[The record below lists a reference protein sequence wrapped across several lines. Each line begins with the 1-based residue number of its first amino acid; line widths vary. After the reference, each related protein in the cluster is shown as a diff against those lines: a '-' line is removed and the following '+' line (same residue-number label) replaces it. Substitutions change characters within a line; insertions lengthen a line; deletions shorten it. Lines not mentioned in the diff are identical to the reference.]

1 MKLYLCITLLIL
13 SSASFA
19 TKTADRKLKEQETE
33 NALVQI
39 KAQQVEEKLSDS
51 DLLKACKE
59 NKQKIQDIEECIK
72 SKFDEEGVVEEFA
85 DRVDLKSFDINA
97 SKNSTTIRKYLSER
111 LRKAL
116 YGEPK
121 KGKMQKLVDH
131 EVYSKL
137 YRSQIG
143 KNILMDVS
151 NYCIVNLG
159 IKSNPYAVINHCI
172 LDKDDKM
179 SGETCFNTQKIKTN
193 TGDVP
198 VDLSLALINFDKS
211 NFKDTPSFS
220 EAHDNQQI
228 KREFSSD
235 NFKVILDKDISIKDV
250 KKSGSNQVKF
260 SRKMKNFWKDNAY
273 EYELNEACIKEN
285 LEGDG
290 KACRIKYTKSDG
302 TVDHKYVRNASFLN
316 AVKELEFK
324 LGPQYMKEKY
334 QFCAFTA
341 IQNMCEVYKCR
352 NVYFGSNLEEE
363 KMQKCIDLGFAKAT
377 IEGRTSEVNPI
388 TDHTGSIACS
398 LMAKLKQYRQ
408 NIATLDVIDEY
419 NKGLKVKKGLVDGK
433 RRDGNHIAVYQ
444 GGSYGYGNSDNE
456 KSIEE
461 ITTISSD
468 ELAGKSELG
477 MSEEELDALRQE
489 CLSDSGSLSEEEKCQ
504 QLISDLGEDA
514 TNVTAELESET
525 QLYLKRIEAIQA
537 DDKETIK
544 QYLIKHGLSKH
555 IAALEGGTL
564 DTSILKKLIADE
576 YKSEREALKKSMM
589 DKFNRLTKKDDDPA
603 APAAA
608 STSDELTDAEL
619 ATENIENIAKQKET
633 IQTLFQYN
641 NVISSYMSAKVGE
654 GEDAEETE
662 LSYQRDIELQGMSE
676 FGEEET
682 KAKAEEY
689 TKMFEDENAR
699 ESSGNE
705 QMNVDLNFIDSLLGN
720 KEDKKKTP

>member
-1 MKLYLCITLLIL
+1 MKLFLIITLLIL

-19 TKTADRKLKEQETE
+19 TKTADGKLKEQETE
-33 NALVQI
+33 IYLAQA
-39 KAQQVEEKLSDS
+39 KAREIEEQLSES
-51 DLLKACKE
+51 ELLKACKE
-59 NKQKIQDIEECIK
+59 NKKTNKEIEDCVKDVFEK
-72 SKFDEEGVVEEFA
+72 NPDAAEEFA
-85 DRVDLKSFDINA
+85 DKVNLKSFDLNA
-97 SKNSTTIRKYLSER
+97 SKNSTSIRKYLSER

-116 YGEPK
+116 YGEPQ

-143 KNILMDVS
+143 KNILMEVS

-159 IKSNPYAVINHCI
+159 FDGEPYQVVNHCVT
-172 LDKDDKM
+172 DKDGKVGGDTCTAAQSIEGQAINLLSHVIDL
-179 SGETCFNTQKIKTN
+179 SGSGNENTPPPDKTN
-193 TGDVP
+193 KPKIQITKKFLPEKFGV
-198 VDLSLALINFDKS
+198 VSQS
-211 NFKDTPSFS
+211 NRTH
-220 EAHDNQQI
+220 AT
-228 KREFSSD
+228 
-235 NFKVILDKDISIKDV
+235 
-250 KKSGSNQVKF
+250 
-260 SRKMKNFWKDNAY
+260 FWKSLT
-273 EYELNEACIKEN
+273 EYDLNEACVTEHM
-285 LEGDG
+285 DG
-290 KACRIKYTKSDG
+290 NKCQARYTLSDG
-302 TVDHKYVRNASFLN
+302 EIVSRHVRNASFLN

-324 LGPQYMKEKY
+324 LGPKYMKEKY

-341 IQNMCEVYKCR
+341 INTMCEVYKCR
-352 NVYFGSNLEEE
+352 NVYHKQTEKPQKDICDAFG
-363 KMQKCIDLGFAKAT
+363 
-377 IEGRTSEVNPI
+377 I
-388 TDHTGSIACS
+388 TDYNDRANAQAPHPKAPKEQNHAGSKACS

>member
-1 MKLYLCITLLIL
+1 MKLFLIFTLLIF
-13 SSASFA
+13 STVSFA
-19 TKTADRKLKEQETE
+19 TKTADGKLKEQETE
-33 NALVQI
+33 IYLSQA
-39 KAQQVEEKLSDS
+39 KAREIEEQLSES
-51 DLLKACKE
+51 ELLKACKD
-59 NKQKIQDIEECIK
+59 NKKTNKEIEDCVKDVFEK
-72 SKFDEEGVVEEFA
+72 NPDAAEEFA
-85 DRVDLKSFDINA
+85 DKVNLKSFDLNA

-116 YGEPK
+116 YGEPQ

-159 IKSNPYAVINHCI
+159 VKGDPYTVMNQCVKDKDGKWPGKTCNETLKITSAAGEVTLSIGSQAIKFDNTHFKETPPYAQAAS
-172 LDKDDKM
+172 K
-179 SGETCFNTQKIKTN
+179 
-193 TGDVP
+193 
-198 VDLSLALINFDKS
+198 
-211 NFKDTPSFS
+211 
-220 EAHDNQQI
+220 QQI
-228 KREFSSD
+228 LREFSADS
-235 NFKVILDKDISIKDV
+235 FS
-250 KKSGSNQVKF
+250 STGSF
-260 SRKMKNFWKDNAY
+260 PRDMATFWKDNAD

-352 NVYFGSNLEEE
+352 NVYFGANLEEE
-363 KMQKCIDLGFAKAT
+363 KMQKCIDLGFSKAT

-398 LMAKLKQYRQ
+398 LMAKLKHYRQ

-461 ITTISSD
+461 ITTIASD

-589 DKFNRLTKKDDDPA
+589 DKFNRLTKKDDDPT
-603 APAAA
+603 APATA

-676 FGEEET
+676 FGEEES

-699 ESSGNE
+699 SSSGNE
-705 QMNVDLNFIDSLLGN
+705 QMNVDLNFIDTLLGN
-720 KEDKKKTP
+720 KEDKPASP